1 MASIIRVKRSTG
13 TTAPGSLAF
22 GELGLTIGGG
32 ATGNKGERLF
42 VGDDGGNVDVIG
54 GKYYTDMMTNGP
66 GQVASRDNPTTPA
79 NGFIPILLTEN
90 GGNPGQLGNVARLP
104 RVDQW
109 SVDNI
114 TIDGNTIYSNN
125 NDGDINLYTN
135 GTGHVVIPDDKKLTF
150 GTSKDSSIEYDE
162 NGTDKVL
169 VTGADWVFNNAMQ
182 ISGGVSIDNVGIS
195 SNIISTLSGGGNT
208 LYIDPY
214 PDGLSSE
221 GIVIVKG
228 SLQVDGTTTT
238 VNSTNT
244 SLNDP
249 IMNLGDVTSKRT
261 ILATVASGVST
272 VTVDSVVGINTG
284 DILAVT
290 GIDNSGIATVTS
302 YHAGSKV
309 ITFQGQ
315 TSAGIT
321 TESQITVTHAF
332 DTNTD
337 RGVSFNYNLSSG
349 TSNNKTGFFGYN
361 DSAGES
367 SNAPVRSFTY
377 IPDVTITGNVV
388 AGTRGSLDIK
398 NIYFQTG
405 DFDATGNGIVYFDT
419 TGKMVG
425 AAATS
430 SGIST
435 SNYVLTTDA
444 SGIPKWTTTLDGGTF

>member
-1 MASIIRVKRSTG
+1 MCIRDR
-13 TTAPGSLAF
+13 
-22 GELGLTIGGG
+22 
-32 ATGNKGERLF
+32 
-42 VGDDGGNVDVIG
+42 
-54 GKYYTDMMTNGP
+54 
-66 GQVASRDNPTTPA
+66 
-79 NGFIPILLTEN
+79 
-90 GGNPGQLGNVARLP
+90 
-104 RVDQW
+104 
-109 SVDNI
+109 
-114 TIDGNTIYSNN
+114 
-125 NDGDINLYTN
+125 
-135 GTGHVVIPDDKKLTF
+135 
-150 GTSKDSSIEYDE
+150 
-162 NGTDKVL
+162 
-169 VTGADWVFNNAMQ
+169 
-182 ISGGVSIDNVGIS
+182 
-195 SNIISTLSGGGNT
+195 SGGGNT

-214 PDGLSSE
+214 PDGLSSD

-249 IMNLGDVTSKRT
+249 IMNIGDVTSKRT

-272 VTVDSVVGINTG
+272 VTVDSIVGINTG

-290 GIDNSGIATVTS
+290 GIDNSGIGTVTS
-302 YHAGSKV
+302 YHAASKV

-315 TSAGIT
+315 TSAGIA

-377 IPDVTITGNVV
+377 IPDATITGNVV

-398 NIYFQTG
+398 NIYFPDNKKEKIYEIIKTN
-405 DFDATGNGIVYFDT
+405 DNEFKYHLDRFKY
-419 TGKMVG
+419 
-425 AAATS
+425 
-430 SGIST
+430 ST
-435 SNYVLTTDA
+435 RYKQNNEE
-444 SGIPKWTTTLDGGTF
+444 